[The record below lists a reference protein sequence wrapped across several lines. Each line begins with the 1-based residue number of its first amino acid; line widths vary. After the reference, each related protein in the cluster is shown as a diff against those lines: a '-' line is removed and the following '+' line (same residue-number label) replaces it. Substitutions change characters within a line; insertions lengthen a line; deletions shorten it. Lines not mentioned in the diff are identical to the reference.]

1 MNIQPLGR
9 GLLLATLICA
19 SAFVGSPTSQAATV
33 TATGTNPT
41 ICNQDVNTT
50 AGVTAERLANGDC
63 LVQFKNSNTSYQW
76 TVPSGLSSL
85 RILIVGG
92 GGGGGA
98 AKDNGS
104 GGGGGAGQV
113 KELMSQRVSPRGTLA
128 ISVGSGG
135 IAGIAASSYPTENH
149 AGAGGNSEISIN
161 GTSLAIALG
170 GNPGSG
176 SRIAT
181 PGAANSIPAGFGGV
195 GGTAATSS
203 VASQGGSRGGNLG
216 GGGGGGGS
224 SGNGGTGA
232 VGSNGAGGT
241 GGAGTTSVIL
251 DSSQT
256 ITSTFGVG
264 GVGGVPSTSLAG
276 TAGTANTG
284 NGGKGAGSGPAIG
297 INGGAGGSGI
307 VVIRYSTTA
316 PTVNSFALSG
326 NPIVATFRATTT
338 ININVSVASRV
349 TFLVNGKRIGGC
361 VSLAAAGSSSSY
373 AASCSWKPTTKGAM
387 LLTAQIDPTSPG
399 LAGFASNLPIS
410 VVTRSANR

>member
-1 MNIQPLGR
+1 MITPTNRQGILFAFLIGTS
-9 GLLLATLICA
+9 LL
-19 SAFVGSPTSQAATV
+19 VGIPASQAAAV
-33 TATGTNPT
+33 TATGTNPA
-41 ICNQDVNTT
+41 ICDQEVNATT
-50 AGVTAERLANGDC
+50 GVTAERLANGDC
-63 LVQFKNSNTSYQW
+63 LVQFKTTNTSYQW
-76 TVPSGLSSL
+76 AVPSGLSSL

-113 KELMSQRVSPRGTLA
+113 KELTSQRVAPRGTLS

-161 GTSLAIALG
+161 GTSLVRALG
-170 GNPGSG
+170 GNPGGG
-176 SRIAT
+176 SRIVT
-181 PGAANSIPAGFGGV
+181 PGAANSIPSGGI

-203 VASQGGSRGGNLG
+203 VASQGGSRGSYLG

-224 SGNGGTGA
+224 SANGGTGA
-232 VGSNGAGGT
+232 AGASGAGGT
-241 GGAGTTSVIL
+241 AGAGTTSVIL
-251 DSSQT
+251 DSTQT
-256 ITSTFGVG
+256 TATTFGSG
-264 GVGGVPSTSLAG
+264 GAGGVPSTSLTG
-276 TAGTANTG
+276 TDGTANTG
-284 NGGKGAGSGPAIG
+284 NGGKGAGAGAG
-297 INGGAGGSGI
+297 VGANGGAGGSG
-307 VVIRYSTTA
+307 VVIIRYSTTV

-326 NPIVATFRATTT
+326 NPTVATFRATTT

-361 VSLAAAGSSSSY
+361 VSLSATGSSSSY

-387 LLTAQIDPTSPG
+387 LLSAQIDPTSPG